1 MADFYAACEG
11 GQFEQYSTLSGAQIR
26 CTGTLENVSEADLI
40 ESLAETNLSQW
51 LEVIFSTPDA
61 ADIQAAFM
69 VGFGLPVI
77 CFLVAWAYQVVIDF
91 ATRDN

>member
-11 GQFEQYSTLSGAQIR
+11 GQFEQYSTLSGPQIR

-51 LEVIFSTPDA
+51 LEVIFGTPTT
-61 ADIQAAFM
+61 ADIQTAFM

-77 CFLVAWAYQVVIDF
+77 CFLLAWGYQVVINF